1 MIKEKNSIYKKK
13 GVKNIEDST
22 NVDKNF
28 LGYYIYRWLNNS
40 KIRCKKTTFSNY
52 EYMVNSKIIPRFSKI
67 RKSDITVEMIDDYTT
82 NLLNSGLLPKTVKDI
97 LIVLK
102 QILKTAEI
110 NIEVTMPRV
119 PKHEIQIL
127 SKDEQKKLEKF
138 LLENMDIEKFG
149 IYLCLYTGLRIGEV
163 CALEWENIDI
173 KNKKI
178 IVKKTITRI
187 KNQNKDSKNKT
198 EIIIDDPK
206 SASSIREIPIP
217 NFIINLLINF
227 SKDVEPNNFLLTGTN
242 KFIESRTYHNKYK
255 KILKQINM
263 ESYNFHVLRH
273 TFATRC
279 IENGSDPKTLS
290 EVLGHSNVKITLDRY
305 VHPTYENKVKMM
317 NNLKPLYV

>member
-13 GVKNIEDST
+13 GVKNIEDSI

-52 EYMVNSKIIPRFSKI
+52 EYMVNSKIIPKFSKI

-110 NIEVTMPRV
+110 NIEVTMPRI

-127 SKDEQKKLEKF
+127 SKDEQKKLEKI

-163 CALEWENIDI
+163 CALKWENIDI

-187 KNQNKDSKNKT
+187 KNQNKDAKNKT

-227 SKDVEPNNFLLTGTN
+227 SKDTEPNNFLLTGTN

-263 ESYNFHVLRH
+263 ENYNFHILRH

-317 NNLKPLYV
+317 NQLKPLYV